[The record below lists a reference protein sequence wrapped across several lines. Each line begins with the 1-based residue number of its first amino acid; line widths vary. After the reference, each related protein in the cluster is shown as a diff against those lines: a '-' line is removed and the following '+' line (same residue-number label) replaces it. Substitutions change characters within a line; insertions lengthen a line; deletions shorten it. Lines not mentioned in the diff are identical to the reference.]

1 MSNLPSVTLI
11 MSDEFSML
19 YTLQLKVPEIML
31 VEEVT
36 STRLIRIFQLFDEER
51 YFFQSGE
58 INIICLLFGPSSSN
72 KQLD

>member
-36 STRLIRIFQLFDEER
+36 SERLTTIFPLFDEER
-51 YFFQSGE
+51 YFF
-58 INIICLLFGPSSSN
+58 FFF
-72 KQLD
+72 